1 MRTEDNS
8 DIQCGEQ
15 PQKLCN
21 IDGARFILDIADPC
35 LIDPQHHAQLFLGKS
50 FCPAQSAE
58 LILQLM
64 RSLHKIVH
72 KIAHVFGHIN
82 PHMCY
87 NTYDPFERLTP

>member
-1 MRTEDNS
+1 
-8 DIQCGEQ
+8 
-15 PQKLCN
+15 
-21 IDGARFILDIADPC
+21 
-35 LIDPQHHAQLFLGKS
+35 
-50 FCPAQSAE
+50 
-58 LILQLM
+58 LM